1 MMAIDSQ
8 ESRVESDTG
17 KRQMPDGWMDGMEWN
32 GNIGG
37 VIGLVRHQDRQDKP
51 DDDYRREEKSLGVD
65 MRDLAR

>member
-17 KRQMPDGWMDGMEWN
+17 KRQMPDGWMEWN
-32 GNIGG
+32 GIIGG

-51 DDDYRREEKSLGVD
+51 DDDYRRREKSLGVD
-65 MRDLAR
+65 LRDLAR